1 MELTEWVNGVFVI
14 LTDFLVFDHKVEL
27 SYSFSGQM
35 TSELGLELL
44 LIGQLRKGVSPLICD
59 ALWSI
64 CHIGGGPFCPILKL
78 FCCSA
83 PMCQHELSKL
93 ILYVN
98 YSG

>member
-64 CHIGGGPFCPILKL
+64 CHIGGGGAFLPHFKTVLL
-78 FCCSA
+78 FCTHVPA
-83 PMCQHELSKL
+83 
-93 ILYVN
+93 
-98 YSG
+98 

>member
-64 CHIGGGPFCPILKL
+64 CHIGGGGLFAPF
-78 FCCSA
+78 
-83 PMCQHELSKL
+83 
-93 ILYVN
+93 
-98 YSG
+98 